1 MEEKIMGMIDY
12 DYYDELI
19 KPFNDVRHYDEEW
32 EDKDGIKRKF
42 SELDTSHLL
51 NIEKKLRNYNAK
63 IPILLLVEL
72 RLRDYKND

>member
-1 MEEKIMGMIDY
+1 MGMIDY

-51 NIEKKLRNYNAK
+51 KIEKKLRNYNAK